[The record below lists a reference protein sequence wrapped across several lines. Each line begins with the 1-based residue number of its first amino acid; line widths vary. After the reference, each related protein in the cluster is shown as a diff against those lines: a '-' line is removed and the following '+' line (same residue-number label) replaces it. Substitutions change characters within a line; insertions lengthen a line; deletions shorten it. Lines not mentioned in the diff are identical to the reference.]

1 MCIAAGLVQYNRWAD
16 TIRNVNEELVFPKLS
31 DQLET
36 IAKIKIERSISD
48 TRGSFV
54 IEPFDNKWGIIQKGG
69 YQTRDG
75 IIRETLI
82 GLSQLTYQEAK
93 TQDPDRYSKL
103 KLRDITKKGS
113 EATRL
118 VIEDNQGRII
128 LDALFGKRL
137 QNLSGG
143 TPSIYMRKTN
153 EPQSW
158 LTKGELEIRNGVL
171 DWLSVILTSIQRER
185 IKRVLITSRDGN
197 ELKLTYDTTF
207 ERFEIE
213 NLPNDREIKSRFQ
226 LLNIGIIPENL
237 LLQDVRPARLKVDPE
252 LGGARWET
260 KDGLIINLSLAADTT
275 TKNLWAAIS
284 VTIRNNDSEKVK
296 KEAIDFKTAL
306 ATIGRFTIKKQVGE
320 DGVLF
325 GTVTNGD
332 VAEAIEAAT
341 KKDIDRRDITVP
353 DIHNLGSFVAKIK
366 LHQEVSAEVNIEVT
380 S

>member
-1 MCIAAGLVQYNRWAD
+1 MLTKRFLYGLTLLTIVVCIAAGLVQYNRWAG
-16 TIRNVNEELVFPKLS
+16 TIRNVDEELVFPELS

-36 IAKIKIERSISD
+36 IAKIKIERSSSD

-54 IEPFDNKWGIIQKGG
+54 IEPFDNKWGIVQKGG
-69 YQTRDG
+69 YETRDG

-171 DWLSVILTSIQRER
+171 DWLS
-185 IKRVLITSRDGN
+185 
-197 ELKLTYDTTF
+197 F
-207 ERFEIE
+207 
-213 NLPNDREIKSRFQ
+213 
-226 LLNIGIIPENL
+226 
-237 LLQDVRPARLKVDPE
+237 
-252 LGGARWET
+252 
-260 KDGLIINLSLAADTT
+260 LSL
-275 TKNLWAAIS
+275 
-284 VTIRNNDSEKVK
+284 
-296 KEAIDFKTAL
+296 
-306 ATIGRFTIKKQVGE
+306 
-320 DGVLF
+320 
-325 GTVTNGD
+325 
-332 VAEAIEAAT
+332 
-341 KKDIDRRDITVP
+341 
-353 DIHNLGSFVAKIK
+353 
-366 LHQEVSAEVNIEVT
+366 
-380 S
+380 